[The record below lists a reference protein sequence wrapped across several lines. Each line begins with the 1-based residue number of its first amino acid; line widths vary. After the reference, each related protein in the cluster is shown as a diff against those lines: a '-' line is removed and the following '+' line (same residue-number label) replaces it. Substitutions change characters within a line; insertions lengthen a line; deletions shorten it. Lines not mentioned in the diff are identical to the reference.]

1 MLRIIKKS
9 DYLQR
14 DNHYNQFPDSL
25 IFTIVYK
32 QAKNYGKIGI
42 LSAVAL
48 VLTFGTIAI
57 SPAFAAPTTIISGR
71 GSRTYTCANGTD
83 NPGLGFGI
91 NVQKVKGKGQTFKLA
106 GSGEFSVQVK

>member
-1 MLRIIKKS
+1 VLRIIKNS

-25 IFTIVYK
+25 ISTIVYK
-32 QAKNYGKIGI
+32 QAMKNYGKIGI

-48 VLTFGTIAI
+48 VLTFGTITI

-71 GSRTYTCANGTD
+71 VREPT
-83 NPGLGFGI
+83 L
-91 NVQKVKGKGQTFKLA
+91 VQMVQTIQA
-106 GSGEFSVQVK
+106 